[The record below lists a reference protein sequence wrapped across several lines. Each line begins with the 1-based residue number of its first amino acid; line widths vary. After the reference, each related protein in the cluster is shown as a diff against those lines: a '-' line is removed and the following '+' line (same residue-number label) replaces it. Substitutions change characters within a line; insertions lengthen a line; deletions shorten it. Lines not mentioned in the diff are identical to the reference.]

1 MERLLGKTAAANI
14 AYSISSSENVCPC
27 AESGKFLIPRA
38 KQGSKVLTE
47 TLAEQ
52 GYAFDD
58 IPIYDI
64 LVEQTELARLK
75 LPTISRLRA
84 APASDGFFA
93 GREAEAAS
101 LFETVRPVC
110 IGKVT
115 AGVLAEYGVKDA
127 LTASDYTADGI
138 LEVLLADRNEIV
150 R

>member
-1 MERLLGKTAAANI
+1 M
-14 AYSISSSENVCPC
+14 
-27 AESGKFLIPRA
+27 
-38 KQGSKVLTE
+38 
-47 TLAEQ
+47 AEQ

-75 LPTISRLRA
+75 TADYITFESGSGVR
-84 APASDGFFA
+84 GFFA

-115 AGVLAEYGVKDA
+115 AAVLAEYGVKNT

-138 LEVLLADRNEIV
+138 LEVLLADRNEIA